1 MLLFESTLFLLAVA
15 IALTQVSRRFSIP
28 YPTMLALAG
37 LVIAMLPWSPD
48 IRFDPQLA
56 LALFIAPVL
65 LDAGF
70 DLPPRTLL
78 RYWLPLMSLAAVAVI
93 LTTIV
98 VAWAGVAWASLGL
111 APAIALG
118 AIVAPPDAA
127 AASAVLS
134 RFELPRNTVTILKGE
149 SLLND
154 AVSLLIFMAAAGAA
168 TGHISA
174 SQLSLRLALA
184 VPGGLVLGVALGR
197 GFLFLSPKLAGSV
210 SGTIAQFVSTFVVWI
225 IADRLHLSAILAVV
239 AYAMTIARY
248 APEQTSARDRIHAY
262 SVWEAVVF
270 VLNVLAFLLTGL
282 QARSIIASMKPAN
295 LWNDL
300 RFAAG
305 IVVIVIVVRVAW
317 VMLYNRLRAW
327 RPSLDGKPHGPRHG
341 PTLAQGAVVA
351 WCGTRGLVTLAAA
364 LSLPPDFPGRDL
376 IVLTA
381 FAVVIGT
388 LVGQGLT
395 LGPLVKWLNF
405 KPDGTFDAE
414 LSRAR
419 INLLDYGVESFK
431 NHKDEAA
438 ERLRAIYATERAASD
453 KGRHPREVT
462 KFDKLRRHSIGKMRQ
477 RLADMRRNGEID
489 DDVFHALE
497 LELDVSELAA
507 MPPDD
512 LEMAES

>member
-1 MLLFESTLFLLAVA
+1 MLLFESTLFLLCVA
-15 IALTQVSRRFSIP
+15 IALTQISRRFGIP

-37 LVIAMLPWSPD
+37 LGIAMLPWSPD

-78 RYWLPLMSLAAVAVI
+78 RYWLPLIALAAIAVI
-93 LTTIV
+93 LTTIA
-98 VAWAGVAWASLGL
+98 VAWAGVMWAGL
-111 APAIALG
+111 AMAPAIALG

-127 AASAVLS
+127 AASAVLA

-154 AVSLLIFMAAAGAA
+154 AVSLLIFMAAVGTV
-168 TGHISA
+168 TGHLSA
-174 SQLSLRLALA
+174 GELSLRLALA
-184 VPGGLVLGVALGR
+184 VPGGIGVGIAAGR
-197 GFLFLSPKLAGSV
+197 GFVFLSPKLAGTV
-210 SGTIAQFVSTFVVWI
+210 SGTIAQFVSTFIVWI
-225 IADRLHLSAILAVV
+225 VADRLHLSAILAVV
-239 AYAMTIARY
+239 AYAMTIARF
-248 APEQTSARDRIHAY
+248 APERTSARDRVHAY

-270 VLNVLAFLLTGL
+270 LLNVLAFLLTGL
-282 QARSIIASMKPAN
+282 QARSIIAN
-295 LWNDL
+295 LNPSTLWSDL
-300 RFAAG
+300 RFAG
-305 IVVIVIVVRVAW
+305 GVVVIVVAVRVVW
-317 VMLYNRLRAW
+317 VMMYNRLRSMAPRKGGKRH
-327 RPSLDGKPHGPRHG
+327 RPSL
-341 PTLAQGAVVA
+341 AQGFVVA

-364 LSLPPDFPGRDL
+364 LSLPPTFPGRDL

-381 FAVVIGT
+381 FAVVLGT

-395 LGPLVKWLNF
+395 LGPLVKTLNF
-405 KPDGTFDAE
+405 QPDGTFDKE
-414 LSRAR
+414 LSLAR
-419 INLLDYGVESFK
+419 INLLDHGIDSFK
-431 NHKDEAA
+431 MQKDEAA
-438 ERLRAIYATERAASD
+438 DRLRAIYISERDVSD
-453 KGRHPREVT
+453 RGRHPREVT
-462 KFDKLRRHSIGKMRQ
+462 RFDQLRRHSISKMRQ

-497 LELDVSELAA
+497 QELDVSELAA

>member
-1 MLLFESTLFLLAVA
+1 MLLFESALFLLAVA
-15 IALTQVSRRFSIP
+15 IALTQVSRRFNVP

-37 LVIAMLPWSPD
+37 LIIAMLPWSPD
-48 IRFDPQLA
+48 FRFDPQLA

-78 RYWLPLMSLAAVAVI
+78 RYWLPLISLAAVAVI
-93 LTTIV
+93 LTT
-98 VAWAGVAWASLGL
+98 VAVTWFGVAWGGLAL

-154 AVSLLIFMAAAGAA
+154 AVSLLIFMAAVGAT
-168 TGHISA
+168 TGHITA

-197 GFLFLSPKLAGSV
+197 GFLFISPKLAGSV
-210 SGTIAQFVSTFVVWI
+210 SGTIAQFVATFFVWI
-225 IADRLHLSAILAVV
+225 VADRLHLSAILAVV

-248 APEQTSARDRIHAY
+248 APEQTSARDRVHAY

-270 VLNVLAFLLTGL
+270 VLNVTAFLLMGL
-282 QARSIIASMKPAN
+282 QARTIVAAMKPAN

-300 RFAAG
+300 RFAG
-305 IVVIVIVVRVAW
+305 GVVVIVIVVRVAW

-327 RPSLDGKPHGPRHG
+327 GHTRAGRSRGPS
-341 PTLAQGAVVA
+341 LAQGAVVA

-364 LSLPPDFPGRDL
+364 LSLPPTFPGRDL

-414 LSRAR
+414 LSHAR
-419 INLLDYGVESFK
+419 INLLDYGVDSFK
-431 NHKDEAA
+431 NHTDESAD
-438 ERLRAIYATERAASD
+438 RLRAIYATERAASD

-497 LELDVSELAA
+497 QELDVSELAA
-507 MPPDD
+507 TPPDE

>member
-15 IALTQVSRRFSIP
+15 IALAQVSRRFGMP
-28 YPTMLALAG
+28 YPTMLAMAG
-37 LVIAMLPWSPD
+37 LVIAMLPWPLD

-78 RYWLPLMSLAAVAVI
+78 RYWLPLISLAAVAVI
-93 LTTIV
+93 LTTV
-98 VAWAGVAWASLGL
+98 FVAWAGMAWGGLAL

-127 AASAVLS
+127 AASAVLA
-134 RFELPRNTVTILKGE
+134 RFQLPRNTVTVLKGE

-154 AVSLLIFMAAAGAA
+154 AVSLLIFMAAVGAT
-168 TGHISA
+168 TGHLSA
-174 SQLSLRLALA
+174 SQLGLRLTLA
-184 VPGGLVLGVALGR
+184 VPGGLLLGVVMAR
-197 GFLFLSPKLAGSV
+197 GFVLISTRLAGTV
-210 SGTIAQFVSTFVVWI
+210 SGTIAQFVATFFVWI

-248 APEQTSARDRIHAY
+248 APEQTSARDRVHAY

-270 VLNVLAFLLTGL
+270 LLNVLAFLLMGL
-282 QARSIIASMKPAN
+282 QARSIIAGLNPVT
-295 LWNDL
+295 LWSDL
-300 RFAAG
+300 RFAG
-305 IVVIVIVVRVAW
+305 GVVVIVIVVRVVW
-317 VMLYNRLRAW
+317 VMIYNRLRALMPHKDGQP
-327 RPSLDGKPHGPRHG
+327 RGPS
-341 PTLAQGAVVA
+341 LAQGAVVA

-364 LSLPPDFPGRDL
+364 LSLPPSFPGRDL

-405 KPDGTFDAE
+405 KPDESFDAE

-419 INLLDYGVESFK
+419 INLLDYGVDSFK
-431 NHKDEAA
+431 GHRDEAA
-438 ERLRAIYATERAASD
+438 QRLRAIYATERAVSD
-453 KGRHPREVT
+453 KGGHPREVT
-462 KFDKLRRHSIGKMRQ
+462 KFDKLRRHSIAKMRQ

-497 LELDVSELAA
+497 QELDVSELAA
-507 MPPDD
+507 TPPEG

>member
-1 MLLFESTLFLLAVA
+1 MLLFESTLVLLAIA
-15 IALTQVSRRFSIP
+15 IALTQVSRRFNIP
-28 YPTMLALAG
+28 YPTMLATAG
-37 LVIAMLPWSPD
+37 LIIAMLPLTID

-78 RYWLPLMSLAAVAVI
+78 RYWLPLISLAAVAVV
-93 LTTIV
+93 LTTAA
-98 VAWAGVAWASLGL
+98 VAWAGMAWAGLAL

-134 RFELPRNTVTILKGE
+134 RFELPRNTVTVLKGE

-154 AVSLLIFMAAAGAA
+154 AVSLLIFMAAVGAA
-168 TGHISA
+168 TGHMSA

-184 VPGGLVLGVALGR
+184 VPGGLLLGVAAGR
-197 GFLFLSPKLAGSV
+197 GFVFISPKLAGTV
-210 SGTIAQFVSTFVVWI
+210 SGTIAQFVATFFVWI
-225 IADRLHLSAILAVV
+225 VADRLHLSAILAVV

-248 APEQTSARDRIHAY
+248 APEQTSARDRVHAY
-262 SVWEAVVF
+262 SVWEAAVF
-270 VLNVLAFLLTGL
+270 LLNVLAFLLTGI
-282 QARSIIASMKPAN
+282 QARSIIASLKPAS

-305 IVVIVIVVRVAW
+305 VVVIVIVVRVVW
-317 VMLYNRLRAW
+317 VMIYNRLRALVPLKDGQ
-327 RPSLDGKPHGPRHG
+327 RRGPS
-341 PTLAQGAVVA
+341 LAQGAVVA

-364 LSLPPDFPGRDL
+364 LSLPAAFPSRDL

-405 KPDGTFDAE
+405 KPDGSFDAE
-414 LSRAR
+414 LSSAR
-419 INLLDYGVESFK
+419 INLLDHGVDSFK
-431 NHKDEAA
+431 NHKDESAD
-438 ERLRAIYATERAASD
+438 RLRAIYASERAVSD
-453 KGRHPREVT
+453 KGHHPREVT
-462 KFDKLRRHSIGKMRQ
+462 KFDKLRRHSIAKMRQ

-497 LELDVSELAA
+497 QELDVSELAA
-507 MPPDD
+507 TPPGD